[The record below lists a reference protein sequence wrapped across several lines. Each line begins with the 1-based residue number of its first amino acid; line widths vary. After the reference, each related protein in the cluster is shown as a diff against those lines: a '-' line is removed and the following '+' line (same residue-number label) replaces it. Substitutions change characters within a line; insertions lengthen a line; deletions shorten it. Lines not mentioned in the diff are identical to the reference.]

1 MTPARLIPTVAFGV
15 AAAALISVVAMVG
28 GCSEASATDPALTGQ
43 LTEMREAIDAMR
55 TSTENVATDVK
66 RQSRRIEDLSRRVA
80 DLSGGRPDRVAAAA
94 HAAPDDS
101 ASVAEAGVDAAAA
114 PMGDELVNEVA
125 TVLASKSGREAI
137 AQAAR
142 GAVAES
148 AARQRDGFVAY
159 SLARFAEEA
168 KLSDTQSKD
177 VRKTWD
183 DVMAKARE
191 VMRDARPK
199 PDMTPEEKAE
209 SVTKI
214 RTAMRDLGT
223 MREERMRTILDDTQ
237 YELYKEREKEI
248 DAGLHGA
255 PPQRQSSGQSS
266 GQSSSESPP
275 ERADR

>member
-1 MTPARLIPTVAFGV
+1 MTPGRLIPTVAFGA
-15 AAAALISVVAMVG
+15 AAAALVFVAATAG
-28 GCSEASATDPALTGQ
+28 GCSEAPATDPALSGQ
-43 LTEMREAIDAMR
+43 LTEMREAIGAMHA
-55 TSTENVATDVK
+55 STENVATDVK

-80 DLSGGRPDRVAAAA
+80 ELGGGRPDRVAVTA
-94 HAAPDDS
+94 HAAPG
-101 ASVAEAGVDAAAA
+101 ASETTSEFGMAAASA
-114 PMGDELVNEVA
+114 PSGEELADEVA

-159 SLARFAEEA
+159 SLARFADEA
-168 KLSDTQSKD
+168 KLSETQSKD

-199 PDMTPEEKAE
+199 PDMTPEERAE

-237 YELYKEREKEI
+237 FELYKEREKEI

-255 PPQRQSSGQSS
+255 PPQRQSSG
-266 GQSSSESPP
+266 GTPP
-275 ERADR
+275 GEAGR